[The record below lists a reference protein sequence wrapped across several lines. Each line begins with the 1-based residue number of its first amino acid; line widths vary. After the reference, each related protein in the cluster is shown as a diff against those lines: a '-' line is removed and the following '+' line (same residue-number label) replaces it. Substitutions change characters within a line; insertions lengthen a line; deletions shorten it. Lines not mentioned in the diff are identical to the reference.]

1 MKLGKTLLS
10 AILAG
15 MCVGLGGVVFL
26 AQGDKLV
33 GAFFFTC
40 GLFCVC
46 TFGLKLFTGKV
57 CYVFQNGRD
66 YALEL
71 PVIWLGN
78 LLGTVL
84 VAVMMGATR
93 LAPYGERAAELC
105 RVKQEDSLGSL
116 FLLGLLCNLFIYIA
130 VESYAKNPHE
140 LGKYLGIFFGVM
152 VFILSGYEHCVADMF
167 YVTAAGAWSGDMLL
181 RILVITAGNAAGG
194 VLLPLCRGWIAKTD
208 AK

>member
-1 MKLGKTLLS
+1 MKVLKTLLS
-10 AILAG
+10 AVLAG
-15 MCVGLGGVVFL
+15 MCIGFGGVVFL
-26 AQGDKLV
+26 ALESKVL

-84 VAVMMGATR
+84 TAWLMNASR
-93 LAPYGERAAELC
+93 LAPYAEKAAGMC
-105 RVKQEDSLGSL
+105 QVKAEDGLGSL
-116 FLLGLLCNLFIYIA
+116 FVLGILCNIFIYIA
-130 VESYAKNPHE
+130 VESFNKNPH
-140 LGKYLGIFFGVM
+140 
-152 VFILSGYEHCVADMF
+152 
-167 YVTAAGAWSGDMLL
+167 
-181 RILVITAGNAAGG
+181 
-194 VLLPLCRGWIAKTD
+194 
-208 AK
+208 